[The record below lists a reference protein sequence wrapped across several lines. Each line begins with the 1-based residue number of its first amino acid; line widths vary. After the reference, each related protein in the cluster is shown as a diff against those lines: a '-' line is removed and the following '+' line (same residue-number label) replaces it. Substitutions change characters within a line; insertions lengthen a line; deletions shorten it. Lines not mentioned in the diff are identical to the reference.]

1 MIPKVALHSRR
12 QDLLQEVA
20 DFQACRDSLTQEFV
34 VCFYLF
40 VRGFYKDFFMF
51 ITEAHKGLRP
61 SDDFGYGQADVIQC
75 FAYVQEDDGVHN
87 VAQYLSSDGVDSP
100 LGQRKQ
106 AEILFTGLDYALDIR
121 ASEVVCKQLGRS
133 EFLVGEQHEVSEL
146 DRQPVLLLVFHH
158 GVLIWMVQHKVALP
172 LESIV
177 LVHVHIGIDHLAEK
191 FNLLPLAE
199 VYMAATYEAVLALV
213 QAGAKLVVERLERK
227 SLGRQPANECLLRPI
242 VESMNDL
249 LGDVSCIQ
257 YKGVDGKTALEA
269 WIKPNRLVAKQTD
282 ISLSTKLNDAVKLS
296 SKKQAIFETI
306 SVLSR
311 DIKLNVQ
318 RIELLAD
325 IKSAVLSSDT
335 SGKTVLQEIER
346 RRNMAR
352 VQGRRLYG
360 KVIGTTLLT
369 KGLEADTILLIK
381 PSELFKNNNGLKH
394 LYVALTRAV
403 NRVILIDT
411 NDN

>member
-61 SDDFGYGQADVIQC
+61 SDDFGYGQAAVIQC

-133 EFLVGEQHEVSEL
+133 EFLVGEQHEV
-146 DRQPVLLLVFHH
+146 
-158 GVLIWMVQHKVALP
+158 
-172 LESIV
+172 
-177 LVHVHIGIDHLAEK
+177 
-191 FNLLPLAE
+191 
-199 VYMAATYEAVLALV
+199 YMAATYEAVLALV
-213 QAGAKLVVERLERK
+213 QAGARLVVERLERK
-227 SLGRQPANECLLRPI
+227 SLPGRQPANECLLRPV

-269 WIKPNRLVAKQTD
+269 WIKPNRLVAKHTD

-369 KGLEADTILLIK
+369 KGLEADTVLLIK

>member
-1 MIPKVALHSRR
+1 M
-12 QDLLQEVA
+12 
-20 DFQACRDSLTQEFV
+20 
-34 VCFYLF
+34 
-40 VRGFYKDFFMF
+40 
-51 ITEAHKGLRP
+51 
-61 SDDFGYGQADVIQC
+61 
-75 FAYVQEDDGVHN
+75 
-87 VAQYLSSDGVDSP
+87 
-100 LGQRKQ
+100 
-106 AEILFTGLDYALDIR
+106 
-121 ASEVVCKQLGRS
+121 
-133 EFLVGEQHEVSEL
+133 
-146 DRQPVLLLVFHH
+146 
-158 GVLIWMVQHKVALP
+158 
-172 LESIV
+172 
-177 LVHVHIGIDHLAEK
+177 
-191 FNLLPLAE
+191 
-199 VYMAATYEAVLALV
+199 
-213 QAGAKLVVERLERK
+213 
-227 SLGRQPANECLLRPI
+227 
-242 VESMNDL
+242 
-249 LGDVSCIQ
+249 
-257 YKGVDGKTALEA
+257 
-269 WIKPNRLVAKQTD
+269 
-282 ISLSTKLNDAVKLS
+282 STKLNDAVKLS

-369 KGLEADTILLIK
+369 KGLEADTVLLIK